1 MCPDFKTLFK
11 DNFNTYYSL
20 CLQSAA
26 SLASVLATDE
36 AGASAATTTTTA
48 ITSTTDMGTGTGT
61 GTGSDSAVNSSNQNK
76 NSKEVLNG
84 MCSTEDGSA
93 SVIDSIFSGDC
104 ECGESD
110 SNVQD
115 VLEALLNSLCSSTDY
130 GALSLQGES
139 KAIMWHGMVFS
150 ARVKRLQ
157 SANAISLFSISF

>member
-1 MCPDFKTLFK
+1 M
-11 DNFNTYYSL
+11 
-20 CLQSAA
+20 QSAA
-26 SLASVLATDE
+26 SLITVLATDE

-48 ITSTTDMGTGTGT
+48 ITSTTDMGTGT

-115 VLEALLNSLCSSTDY
+115 VLEALLNGLCSSTDY

-139 KAIMWHGMVFS
+139 KAIMWHGMAFS
-150 ARVKRLQ
+150 VRVKRLQ
-157 SANAISLFSISF
+157 SANAISLFSIAFILTSLCFVFVLLLYLI

>member
-1 MCPDFKTLFK
+1 M
-11 DNFNTYYSL
+11 
-20 CLQSAA
+20 QSAA

-48 ITSTTDMGTGTGT
+48 ITSTTDMGTGTGTGT

-115 VLEALLNSLCSSTDY
+115 VLEALLNGLCSSTDY

-150 ARVKRLQ
+150 GRVKRLQ
-157 SANAISLFSISF
+157 SANAISLFSIAFILTSLCFVFFLLLYLI

>member
-1 MCPDFKTLFK
+1 M
-11 DNFNTYYSL
+11 
-20 CLQSAA
+20 QSAA

-36 AGASAATTTTTA
+36 AGASAATTTT
-48 ITSTTDMGTGTGT
+48 ITSTTDMGTGT

-115 VLEALLNSLCSSTDY
+115 VLEALLNSL
-130 GALSLQGES
+130 
-139 KAIMWHGMVFS
+139 
-150 ARVKRLQ
+150 
-157 SANAISLFSISF
+157 